1 MSTARIRINL
11 ASEPFRRDRPILA
24 ASAVTA
30 VLLLVV
36 LGFLVSNILS
46 EREAASESREMLA
59 RLERQLAGLNSQI
72 AQQEAELRKPENA
85 AVLERSVFINA
96 LLQRK
101 GISWT
106 KMFSDLENVFP
117 HNVRLVTVRPSVAG
131 DNTVQLDMI
140 VGASAP
146 EPVIDLLK
154 KLEGS
159 PLFSGT
165 ALISSQ
171 PPSQN
176 EPLYRYRVSVS
187 YAQKL

>member
-1 MSTARIRINL
+1 MMQTGIFTGYFPYGLDETAKKIR
-11 ASEPFRRDRPILA
+11 
-24 ASAVTA
+24 
-30 VLLLVV
+30 
-36 LGFLVSNILS
+36 
-46 EREAASESREMLA
+46 
-59 RLERQLAGLNSQI
+59 
-72 AQQEAELRKPENA
+72 
-85 AVLERSVFINA
+85 A
-96 LLQRK
+96 LD
-101 GISWT
+101 
-106 KMFSDLENVFP
+106 F
-117 HNVRLVTVRPSVAG
+117 
-131 DNTVQLDMI
+131 NTVQLDMI

>member
-72 AQQEAELRKPENA
+72 AQQEAELQRIRLDIIQSARRAESAEQFKKYVEETRKRRDA
-85 AVLERSVFINA
+85 EREARKNQKIKPDSVKAI
-96 LLQRK
+96 
-101 GISWT
+101 
-106 KMFSDLENVFP
+106 P
-117 HNVRLVTVRPSVAG
+117 
-131 DNTVQLDMI
+131 
-140 VGASAP
+140 
-146 EPVIDLLK
+146 
-154 KLEGS
+154 
-159 PLFSGT
+159 
-165 ALISSQ
+165 
-171 PPSQN
+171 
-176 EPLYRYRVSVS
+176 
-187 YAQKL
+187 